1 MLAASG
7 EETSDIDDEDDG
19 SSSTSTSTSSSVD
32 SDVDG
37 ETTGVHLKSLI
48 RNVSGGCGG
57 IGHALRRWSC
67 HGTTARRRTRAGGR
81 EKGSRGA
88 GGAEAKAGK
97 EGSAGAMRGGGEAPR
112 WIPDDEKEACML
124 CDRK

>member
-7 EETSDIDDEDDG
+7 EEVSDLDDDKHDAA
-19 SSSTSTSTSSSVD
+19 SSTSTSSSLD
-32 SDVDG
+32 SDEGG
-37 ETTGVHLKSLI
+37 ETRVQLKNLM

-57 IGHALRRWSC
+57 IGHVLRRWSC
-67 HGTTARRRTRAGGR
+67 NGTAARWAPAGGR
-81 EKGSRGA
+81 GKGGRGD
-88 GGAEAKAGK
+88 GGAEAEAGK
-97 EGSAGAMRGGGEAPR
+97 AGSAGAMRGAGEAPR